1 MPRGRYLFLGLLLA
15 AAAIYLCRDAWLA
28 AIGQMLVHDDG
39 PAKAEIA
46 VVLAGDGY
54 GHRIEKAADLVRR
67 GYVPA
72 VLVDGPDGN
81 YGLWESDLAIAFITR
96 EGFPAAWF
104 IALPCRAHSTAE
116 EAQVV
121 LAELRRRN
129 IHSFLLVTSDY
140 HTGRSARIFR
150 SWERRAGYAPAM
162 RVVAARDQC
171 FIASAWWRNRDARK
185 IVLTEWMKTFAT
197 AVGM

>member
-54 GHRIEKAADLVRR
+54 GHRIEKAADLVRQ
-67 GYVPA
+67 GYVSS
-72 VLVDGPDGN
+72 VLVDGTDDN
-81 YGLWESDLAIAFITR
+81 YGFLESDMAITFITR

-104 IALPCRAHSTAE
+104 IPLPCRTNSTAE

-121 LAELRRRN
+121 LAELHRRN
-129 IHSFLLVTSDY
+129 VHSFLLVTSDY

-150 SWERRAGYAPAM
+150 AAERSIGYAPAM
-162 RVVAARDQC
+162 RVVAARDRY
-171 FIASAWWRNRDARK
+171 FTASAWWRNRQARK
-185 IVLTEWMKTFAT
+185 IVLAEWMKTFAA